1 MINPKNTLELIHN
14 TDVIFTSDKKR
25 LRPLMDA
32 IILISEKYPN
42 YDNFKLNDKIIGLAA
57 AKLIIYSGKINEIY
71 TDVASESAINILSE
85 NNIRIV
91 AKTTVT
97 QIFNNDKT
105 GQCPMEIKSKDLSPR
120 EFYNELKRLMNI
132 DYNN

>member
-1 MINPKNTLELIHN
+1 MINPKNTLELLYNDEI
-14 TDVIFTSDKKR
+14 IFSSDKTK

-42 YDNFKLNDKIIGLAA
+42 YTGFRLNDKVIGIAA
-57 AKLIIYSGKINEIY
+57 AKLIIYSGKIVEIK

-85 NNIRIV
+85 NNIKIV
-91 AKTTVT
+91 AEKIVT

-105 GQCPMEIKSKDLSPR
+105 GQCPMELKSIDLSPK
-120 EFYNELKRLMNI
+120 EFYEELKRLMNI
-132 DYNN
+132 N